1 VVLSPAVPPLESTTA
16 VSSVSVSTGLQTG
29 PFSLPMHPTAHPAIL
44 ATSIIIPPPS
54 VATGTATATTADLDA
69 RQQQWTSLVDRFGVE
84 QLLKHGWEWVSG
96 DYLPLYTFQPVT
108 RITEVW
114 DEYVAGLNG
123 FLAVRDLD
131 ERWQARWRRN
141 ISTLRTENCRR
152 KKITALVETLARK
165 PNWSVNLAL
174 RFLREKYK
182 THPDLKKP
190 RTFCEYLQKGGGTG
204 TKDVLAAAANYP

>member
-1 VVLSPAVPPLESTTA
+1 MPALSPAVPPLESTSMA
-16 VSSVSVSTGLQTG
+16 ASSAGLQTG
-29 PFSLPMHPTAHPAIL
+29 LFSPFV
-44 ATSIIIPPPS
+44 PPPPTS
-54 VATGTATATTADLDA
+54 VATSAATTVTTADLDA

-84 QLLKHGWEWVSG
+84 QLLKHSWEWVSG
-96 DYLPLYTFQPVT
+96 DYLPLYTFQPVN

-114 DEYVAGLNG
+114 DEHAAGLNG

-141 ISTLRTENCRR
+141 INTLRTENCRQ

-165 PNWSVNLAL
+165 PNWNVNLAL
-174 RFLREKYK
+174 RFLCERYE

-190 RTFCEYLQKGGGTG
+190 CVFCEYLQKRGGSGN
-204 TKDVLAAAANYP
+204 KEVLAAAANYP